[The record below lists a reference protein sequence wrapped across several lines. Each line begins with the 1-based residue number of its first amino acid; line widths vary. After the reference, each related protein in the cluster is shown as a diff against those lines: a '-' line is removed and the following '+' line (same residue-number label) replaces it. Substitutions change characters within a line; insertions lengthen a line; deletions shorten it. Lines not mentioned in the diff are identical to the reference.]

1 MAKTGCVLHINP
13 LLFCVCAPKICCV
26 FAKKKTPQH
35 LKKTCLFLHKDHYKA
50 GGWEEGKGCCY
61 SVVTESSR
69 GWQRNHLSQP
79 CSLLKLSSSP
89 HSVSNRLTTT
99 GAPLS
104 YFIKYRVLVQV
115 SYSALVYY
123 YYLIFHVRWHWCSWN
138 EQACYTNTVKLNA
151 THSGDQEPLQ
161 QLLCLSSPPGEQH
174 CMDEERNQRQ
184 TTRRNKR
191 QRKE

>member
-1 MAKTGCVLHINP
+1 MAGKADLCPSLRADNAMAKTGCVLHINP

-26 FAKKKTPQH
+26 FAKKKQQH
-35 LKKTCLFLHKDHYKA
+35 PSIWKRSFLHKDHYKA
-50 GGWEEGKGCCY
+50 GGEGQGCCY

-123 YYLIFHVRWHWCSWN
+123 YYFFSCKVTL
-138 EQACYTNTVKLNA
+138 T
-151 THSGDQEPLQ
+151 
-161 QLLCLSSPPGEQH
+161 
-174 CMDEERNQRQ
+174 
-184 TTRRNKR
+184 
-191 QRKE
+191 